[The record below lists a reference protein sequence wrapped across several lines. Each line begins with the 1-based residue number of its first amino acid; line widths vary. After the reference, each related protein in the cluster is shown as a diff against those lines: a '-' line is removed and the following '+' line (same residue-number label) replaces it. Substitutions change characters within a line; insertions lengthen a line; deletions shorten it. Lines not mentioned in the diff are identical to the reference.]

1 MMYMR
6 LIMITNHIFFE
17 YIYSKEL
24 QIRVEHQIVEAAF
37 VDADNFVANSMF
49 VYTLYGKID
58 KLPFFSISLFT
69 QKEKLN
75 LKNIQQYPTGYI

>member
-1 MMYMR
+1 MYMR
-6 LIMITNHIFFE
+6 LIMITNHKFFE

-24 QIRVEHQIVEAAF
+24 QIKVEHQIVDVALA
-37 VDADNFVANSMF
+37 DADNFVVNSMF
-49 VYTLYGKID
+49 VYKLYGKID
-58 KLPFFSISLFT
+58 KLPFFSKSLFT

>member
-1 MMYMR
+1 
-6 LIMITNHIFFE
+6 MITNHKFFE

-24 QIRVEHQIVEAAF
+24 QIKVEHQIVDVALA
-37 VDADNFVANSMF
+37 DADNFVANSMF
-49 VYTLYGKID
+49 VYKLYGKID
-58 KLPFFSISLFT
+58 KLPFFSKSLFT